1 MKAVREIL
9 YKVNINKVIGD
20 TSTLIRNIVCDSRKV
35 KQKDLYVAINGVNV
49 DGHNYIDSAIK
60 KGATCIVCEILP
72 NKIEDDVLYVEVES
86 TRSSLGIISSNYF
99 LDPSSKLKLIGI
111 TGTNGKTTIATLL
124 YNLYKNAGLR
134 TGLISTVINYIDEQE
149 IESHQ
154 TTPDSLTINNLLS
167 KMVENDIQYCFMEVS
182 SHGIEQKRISGLQFA
197 GGVFSN
203 LTHDHLDYHSNFEK
217 YRDVKKDFFD
227 NLSSDAFSIVNKDDK
242 NGMYMVQNTNSK
254 VFTYGLKTYADYK
267 TKILESSLEG
277 MLLKINENEF
287 WTNLS
292 GKFNAYN
299 LLAVFSTATILGMP
313 LSETLKLMSMLTSIK
328 GRFEYLKL
336 NDITAIVDYA
346 HTPDALKSI
355 INSIND
361 IKSNKE
367 SLITII
373 GCGGDRDKS
382 KRALMGDIASSL
394 SSKVIFTSDNPRN
407 ESPESII
414 KDMISGVKP
423 INSVKTISIT
433 NRKEAIKTAC
443 QLANS
448 NDIILIAGKG
458 HETYQEIKDKKYLFD
473 DYKVVKECL
482 TKMN

>member
-1 MKAVREIL
+1 MKPVREIL

-20 TSTLIRNIVCDSRKV
+20 TSTLIKKIVFDSRKV
-35 KQKDLYVAINGVNV
+35 KSKDLYVAINGVKV

-60 KGATCIVCEILP
+60 KGAICIVCVSIP
-72 NKIEDDVLYVEVES
+72 NKTQDGVLYVEVES
-86 TRSSLGIISSNYF
+86 SRSALGIISSNYF
-99 LDPSSKLKLIGI
+99 SVPSSKLKLIGI

-124 YNLYKNAGLR
+124 YNLYKNSGLS
-134 TGLISTVINYIDEQE
+134 TGLISTVVNYINEKE
-149 IESHQ
+149 IESSQ
-154 TTPDSLTINNLLS
+154 TTPASLTINKLLNE
-167 KMVENDIQYCFMEVS
+167 MVDEGVKYCFMEVS
-182 SHGIEQKRISGLQFA
+182 SHGIEQKRISGLEFA
-197 GGVFSN
+197 GGIFSN
-203 LTHDHLDYHSNFEK
+203 LTHDHLDYHTSFEQ

-227 NLSSDAFSIVNKDDK
+227 SLSANAFCLINKDDK
-242 NGMYMVQNTNSK
+242 NGMYMTQNTSSK

-299 LLAVFSTATILGMP
+299 ILAVFSTASILGMP
-313 LSETLKLMSMLTSIK
+313 YNETLKMISMLKSIK

-336 NDITAIVDYA
+336 NDITAIIDYA
-346 HTPDALKSI
+346 HTPDALKNI

-361 IKSNKE
+361 IKKNKE

-414 KDMISGVKP
+414 KDMVSGVKP
-423 INSVKTISIT
+423 VNSVKTISIS

-443 QLANS
+443 QLAQS

-458 HETYQEIKDKKYLFD
+458 HETYQEINDKKYLFD

>member
-1 MKAVREIL
+1 M
-9 YKVNINKVIGD
+9 
-20 TSTLIRNIVCDSRKV
+20 T
-35 KQKDLYVAINGVNV
+35 
-49 DGHNYIDSAIK
+49 
-60 KGATCIVCEILP
+60 
-72 NKIEDDVLYVEVES
+72 
-86 TRSSLGIISSNYF
+86 
-99 LDPSSKLKLIGI
+99 
-111 TGTNGKTTIATLL
+111 
-124 YNLYKNAGLR
+124 
-134 TGLISTVINYIDEQE
+134 
-149 IESHQ
+149 
-154 TTPDSLTINNLLS
+154 
-167 KMVENDIQYCFMEVS
+167 
-182 SHGIEQKRISGLQFA
+182 
-197 GGVFSN
+197 
-203 LTHDHLDYHSNFEK
+203 
-217 YRDVKKDFFD
+217 
-227 NLSSDAFSIVNKDDK
+227 
-242 NGMYMVQNTNSK
+242 QNTSSK

-299 LLAVFSTATILGMP
+299 ILAVFSTASILGMP
-313 LSETLKLMSMLTSIK
+313 YNETLKIISMLKSIK

-336 NDITAIVDYA
+336 NDITAIIDYA
-346 HTPDALKSI
+346 HTPDALKNI

-361 IKSNKE
+361 IKKNKE

-423 INSVKTISIT
+423 VNSVKTISIS

-443 QLANS
+443 QLAQS

-458 HETYQEIKDKKYLFD
+458 HETYQEINDKKYLFD

>member
-35 KQKDLYVAINGVNV
+35 KQKDLYVAINGVNI

>member
-60 KGATCIVCEILP
+60 KGAICIVCEILP

>member
-60 KGATCIVCEILP
+60 KGAICIVCEILP

-217 YRDVKKDFFD
+217 YRNVKKDFFD
-227 NLSSDAFSIVNKDDK
+227 NLSSNAFSIVNKDDK

>member
-1 MKAVREIL
+1 LKAVREIL

-60 KGATCIVCEILP
+60 KGAICIVCEILP

-134 TGLISTVINYIDEQE
+134 AGLISTVINYIDEQE

-217 YRDVKKDFFD
+217 YRNVKKDFFD
-227 NLSSDAFSIVNKDDK
+227 NLSSNAFSIVNKDDK

>member
-9 YKVNINKVIGD
+9 YKVNINKVAGD
-20 TSTLIRNIVCDSRKV
+20 TSILIKNVVFDSRKV
-35 KQKDLYVAINGVNV
+35 KREDLYVAINGVNI
-49 DGHNYIDSAIK
+49 DGHNYINSAIK
-60 KGATCIVCEILP
+60 KGAICIVCESIP
-72 NKIEDDVLYVEVES
+72 NKIQDDVLYVEVES
-86 TRSSLGIISSNYF
+86 TRSALGIISSNYF
-99 LDPSSKLKLIGI
+99 SEPSSKLKLIGI

-124 YNLYKNAGLR
+124 YNLYKNAGLKA
-134 TGLISTVINYIDEQE
+134 GLISTVVNYINGKE
-149 IESHQ
+149 IESSQ
-154 TTPDSLTINNLLS
+154 TTPDSLTINNLLNQ
-167 KMVENDIQYCFMEVS
+167 MVNEGVKYCFMEVS
-182 SHGIEQKRISGLQFA
+182 SHGIEQKRISGLQFS

-203 LTHDHLDYHSNFEK
+203 LTHDHLDYHSSFQE

-227 NLSSDAFSIVNKDDK
+227 NLSSNAFSLVNKDDK
-242 NGMYMVQNTNSK
+242 NGTYMVQNTSSK

-267 TKILESSLEG
+267 TRILESSLEG

-287 WTNLS
+287 WINLS

-299 LLAVFSTATILGMP
+299 ILAVFSTASILGMP
-313 LSETLKLMSMLTSIK
+313 FNETLKLMSMLKSIK

-336 NDITAIVDYA
+336 NDITAIIDYA
-346 HTPDALKSI
+346 HTPDALKNI

-361 IKSNKE
+361 IKKKKE
-367 SLITII
+367 ALITII
-373 GCGGDRDKS
+373 GCGGNRDKS
-382 KRALMGDIASSL
+382 KRPIMGDIASSL

-423 INSVKTISIT
+423 INSVKTISIA

-443 QLANS
+443 QLAKS

-458 HETYQEIKDKKYLFD
+458 HETYQEINDKKFLFD
-473 DYKVVKECL
+473 DYEIVKECL

>member
-60 KGATCIVCEILP
+60 KGAICIVCEMLP

-134 TGLISTVINYIDEQE
+134 AGLISTVINYIDEQE

-217 YRDVKKDFFD
+217 YRNVKKDFFD
-227 NLSSDAFSIVNKDDK
+227 NLSSNAFSIVNKDDK